1 MGHRAH
7 ICAGILVASV
17 SFPVQAGDGGM
28 QQLFDEIGAY
38 GNTTG
43 PGAYRAQGVNVVTG
57 GSLFM
62 RVPQRN
68 QPIVQM
74 QLPSLRLGCGG
85 IDLYAGSFSFISKD
99 MLVSLMKNIGS
110 SAVAYAFKLAL
121 DSISPQIN
129 KTLTELQ
136 QVAQDLNATNI
147 NSCEASEAVARGMT
161 GDWQRTA
168 QYFAKVAGPMTG
180 MFSDHSEA
188 RAVTQAD
195 DARVN
200 QAVNAVTDAADKAF
214 VQPGNIGW
222 RALDKLAGLDTDDK
236 RLLMSLSGTVV
247 IPRQHPADEAPTYYP
262 PKAITVQQFI
272 RGNQDGKLP
281 VYACLD
287 STEADG
293 CLAMGDDE
301 LAATPFA
308 RKVELKLQSIADKFR
323 ANVRLTDDDIRF
335 INVTALPVYKA
346 LAVSTAMPGVGLDA
360 VWIGKY
366 ADLIAAEYAYQ
377 YIVIATQ
384 QLRHAYAQAAA
395 AAPAVAQD
403 DLRRMTVSVE
413 RLRTDA
419 REELRAAYGKAES
432 VTRIADEI
440 LFMERTLMSGLPAN
454 LAGNLRFA
462 AGGR

>member
-1 MGHRAH
+1 MRNSVTHTIALALVVALPAH
-7 ICAGILVASV
+7 
-17 SFPVQAGDGGM
+17 AGDGGM
-28 QQLFDEIGAY
+28 QQLFDDIGAY
-38 GNTTG
+38 GNATG
-43 PGAYRAQGVNVVTG
+43 PGAYRAQGVNILSG

-68 QPIVQM
+68 QPIAQV

-136 QVAQDLNATNI
+136 QVAQDMNAMNI
-147 NSCEASEAVARGMT
+147 NSCEASEALARGMT

-168 QYFAKVAGPMTG
+168 QYFAKVAGPVTG

-188 RAVTQAD
+188 RASTQAD
-195 DARVN
+195 NAKVN
-200 QAVNAVTDAADKAF
+200 QAVNAVSDPLQKAY
-214 VQPGNIGW
+214 VQPGNVGW
-222 RALDKLAGLDTDDK
+222 RALTRLAGLDTDD
-236 RLLMSLSGTVV
+236 RQLLMSLSGTII
-247 IPRQHPADEAPTYYP
+247 IPREKPAEFAPTYYP

-272 RGNQDGKLP
+272 RGNQNGKLP
-281 VYACLD
+281 VYTCSDGTGADACLQL
-287 STEADG
+287 ADG
-293 CLAMGDDE
+293 EM
-301 LAATPFA
+301 ATSPFA
-308 RKVELKLQSIADKFR
+308 RKVEAKLHTIAAKFR
-323 ANVRLTDDDIRF
+323 DNTRLTADEIAF

-346 LAVSTAMPGVGLDA
+346 LAVSTALPGVGLDE

-377 YIVIATQ
+377 YIIISTQ
-384 QLRHAYAQAAA
+384 QLRHAYSQAVA
-395 AAPAVAQD
+395 AAPAAAQD
-403 DLRRMTVSVE
+403 ELRHMIASVD
-413 RLRTDA
+413 RVRTDA
-419 REELRAAYGKAES
+419 REELRTAYGKAES
-432 VTRIADEI
+432 AMRIADEI
-440 LFMERTLMSGLPAN
+440 LFMERTLMANLPSN